1 MQIFV
6 NKNGQQLGPYTIEQ
20 LQQYL
25 AMGDLA
31 EEDLAWHEGL
41 PERVMVGGVLEVG
54 VVHE

>member
-25 AMGDLA
+25 AMVDLA
-31 EEDLAWHEGL
+31 EEDRAWHEGL
-41 PERVMVGGVLEVG
+41 PERVMVRGGDWK
-54 VVHE
+54 